1 MTTASLKDRIP
12 PHNIEAEQATLGAIL
27 LDWDAVGSVITHL
40 RAESFYSLQHQTIFK
55 AILSLYK
62 KGQRGDILT
71 ITEELRQTGKL
82 DAAGGVAYVASLP
95 DHVPTSSNI
104 EYYAQLVKDDFNRR
118 ELIKISSSAISAAH
132 DDTKPSRT
140 TLEDT
145 QNKLFALAESDQT
158 QPLLSMPELVSDT
171 FSIIEKHLYN
181 QDAYTGV
188 PSGFAA
194 LDSMTSGFHNS
205 EMIIIGARPSMG
217 KTALALSM
225 IHHIAIQKK
234 IPTGIFSLEMSYTQI
249 GQRLITQIARIAG
262 HKIRSG
268 LMTNND
274 FQRLQDAAGVLYDA
288 PICIADTPNMKML
301 DLRAMAR
308 KMKQQYQVQIIFID
322 YIGLITSEN
331 YNSNTPRH
339 EQVSEISRSLKSL
352 ARELNI
358 PIVALCQVSRDSE
371 GKEPTLA
378 NLRDSGSI
386 EQDADVVMFIHRERK
401 ATDNKDEAIEA
412 KILLAKQRNGPIG
425 NVDLIF
431 LPQYAKFEG
440 RAEDEQAHS

>member
-55 AILSLYK
+55 AILSLYN

>member
-1 MTTASLKDRIP
+1 MSTASLKDKVP
-12 PHNIEAEQATLGAIL
+12 PHNLEAEQATLGAVL
-27 LDWDAVGSVITHL
+27 LDWDAVGSVIVHL
-40 RAESFYSLQHQTIFK
+40 RSESFYSLQHQTIFK
-55 AILSLYK
+55 AILSLYN

-71 ITEELRQTGKL
+71 LTEELRQTGQL

-95 DHVPTSSNI
+95 DHVPTSSNV

-118 ELIKISSSAISAAH
+118 ELIKISSTAISEAH

-145 QNKLFALAESDQT
+145 QNKLFALAESDQS
-158 QPLLSMPELVSDT
+158 QRLLTMLELIPDT
-171 FSIIEKHLYN
+171 FSIIEKHLDN
-181 QDAYTGV
+181 QDAYTGI

-194 LDSMTSGFHNS
+194 LDTMTSGFQNS

-225 IHHIAIQKK
+225 IQHIAIQKN
-234 IPTGIFSLEMSYTQI
+234 IPTGFFSLEMSYTQI
-249 GQRLITQIARIAG
+249 GQRLISQVARISG
-262 HKIRSG
+262 SKIRSG
-268 LMTNND
+268 MLTTAD
-274 FQRLQDAAGVLYDA
+274 FQRLQNAAGLCYDA
-288 PICIADTPNMKML
+288 PLVVADTPNMKML

-308 KMKQQYQVQIIFID
+308 KMKQQYQVKIIFID

-331 YNSNTPRH
+331 FSSNTPRH

-352 ARELNI
+352 ARELNV

-401 ATDNKDEAIEA
+401 ATDDDGNGAIDA

-431 LPQYAKFEG
+431 LPQYAKFENK
-440 RAEDEQAHS
+440 AEE

>member
-55 AILSLYK
+55 AILSLYN

-145 QNKLFALAESDQT
+145 QNKLFALAESDQS
-158 QPLLSMPELVSDT
+158 QRLLSMWELVPDT
-171 FSIIEKHLYN
+171 FSIIEKHLHN
-181 QDAYTGV
+181 QETYTGV
-188 PSGFAA
+188 PSGFSG
-194 LDSMTSGFHNS
+194 LDKMTSGFQNS

-225 IHHIAIQKK
+225 IHHIAIQKN

-249 GQRLITQIARIAG
+249 GQRLISQIARMSG
-262 HKIRSG
+262 SRIRSG
-268 LMTNND
+268 MMTQAE
-274 FQRLQDAAGVLYDA
+274 FQRLQDAASVLYDA
-288 PICIADTPNMKML
+288 PLCIADTPNMKML

-308 KMKQQYQVQIIFID
+308 KMKQQYQVKIIFID

-331 YNSNTPRH
+331 YSSNTPRH

-352 ARELNI
+352 ARELDI

-401 ATDNKDEAIEA
+401 ATDNNDEAIEA

-431 LPQYAKFEG
+431 LPSYAKFEN
-440 RAEDEQAHS
+440 RAEDE

>member
-1 MTTASLKDRIP
+1 MSTASLKDRIP

-27 LDWDAVGSVITHL
+27 LDWDAVGAVITHL
-40 RAESFYSLQHQTIFK
+40 RAESFYSLQHQTVFK
-55 AILSLYK
+55 AILSIYN

-71 ITEELRQTGKL
+71 LTEELRQTGKL

-95 DHVPTSSNI
+95 DHVPTSSNV

-118 ELIKISSSAISAAH
+118 ELIKISSSAISEAH

-145 QNKLFALAESDQT
+145 QNKLFALAESDQS
-158 QPLLSMPELVSDT
+158 QRLLSMWELVPDT
-171 FSIIEKHLYN
+171 FSIIEKHLHN
-181 QDAYTGV
+181 QETYTGV
-188 PSGFAA
+188 PSGFSG
-194 LDSMTSGFHNS
+194 LDKMTSGFQNS

-225 IHHIAIQKK
+225 IHHIAIQKN

-249 GQRLITQIARIAG
+249 GQRLISQIARMSG
-262 HKIRSG
+262 SRIRSG
-268 LMTNND
+268 MMTQAE

-288 PICIADTPNMKML
+288 PLCIADTPNMKML

-308 KMKQQYQVQIIFID
+308 KMKQQYQVKIIFID

-331 YNSNTPRH
+331 YSSNTPRH

-352 ARELNI
+352 ARELDI

-386 EQDADVVMFIHRERK
+386 EQDVDVVMFIHRERK
-401 ATDNKDEAIEA
+401 ATDNNDEAIEA

-431 LPQYAKFEG
+431 LPSYAKFEN
-440 RAEDEQAHS
+440 RAEDE

>member
-1 MTTASLKDRIP
+1 MSTASLKDRIP

-55 AILSLYK
+55 AILSLYN

-71 ITEELRQTGKL
+71 LTEELRQTGKL

-95 DHVPTSSNI
+95 DHVPTSSNV

-118 ELIKISSSAISAAH
+118 ELIKISSSAISEAH

-145 QNKLFALAESDQT
+145 QNKLFALAESNQS
-158 QPLLSMPELVSDT
+158 QRLLSMWELVPDT
-171 FSIIEKHLYN
+171 FSIIEKHLHN
-181 QDAYTGV
+181 QETYTGV
-188 PSGFAA
+188 PSGFSG
-194 LDSMTSGFHNS
+194 LDKMTSGFQNS

-225 IHHIAIQKK
+225 IHHIAIQKN

-249 GQRLITQIARIAG
+249 GQRLISQIARMSG
-262 HKIRSG
+262 SRIRSG
-268 LMTNND
+268 MMTQAE

-288 PICIADTPNMKML
+288 PLCIADTPNMKML

-308 KMKQQYQVQIIFID
+308 KMKQQYQVKIIFID
-322 YIGLITSEN
+322 YIGLITSDN
-331 YNSNTPRH
+331 YSSNTPRH

-352 ARELNI
+352 ARELDI

-401 ATDNKDEAIEA
+401 ATDNNDEAIEA
-412 KILLAKQRNGPIG
+412 KILLAKQRDRKS
-425 NVDLIF
+425 VV
-431 LPQYAKFEG
+431 
-440 RAEDEQAHS
+440 

>member
-55 AILSLYK
+55 AILSLYN

-194 LDSMTSGFHNS
+194 LDTMTSGFHNS

-225 IHHIAIQKK
+225 IHHIAIEKN

-268 LMTNND
+268 LMTNSD
-274 FQRLQDAAGVLYDA
+274 FQRLQNAAGVLYDA

>member
-1 MTTASLKDRIP
+1 M
-12 PHNIEAEQATLGAIL
+12 
-27 LDWDAVGSVITHL
+27 GSVITHL

-55 AILSLYK
+55 AILSLYN

-71 ITEELRQTGKL
+71 LTEELRQTGKL

-95 DHVPTSSNI
+95 DHVPTSSNV

-118 ELIKISSSAISAAH
+118 ELIKISSSAISEAH

-145 QNKLFALAESDQT
+145 QNKLFALAESNQS
-158 QPLLSMPELVSDT
+158 QRLLSMWELVPDT
-171 FSIIEKHLYN
+171 FSIIEKHLHN
-181 QDAYTGV
+181 QETYTGV
-188 PSGFAA
+188 PSGFSG
-194 LDSMTSGFHNS
+194 LDKMTSGFQNS

-225 IHHIAIQKK
+225 IHHIAIQKN

-249 GQRLITQIARIAG
+249 GQRLISQIARMSG
-262 HKIRSG
+262 SRIRSG
-268 LMTNND
+268 MMTQAE
-274 FQRLQDAAGVLYDA
+274 FQRLVDAAGVLYDA
-288 PICIADTPNMKML
+288 PLCIADTPNMKML

-308 KMKQQYQVQIIFID
+308 KMKQQYQVKIIFID
-322 YIGLITSEN
+322 YIGLITSDN
-331 YNSNTPRH
+331 YSSNTPRH

-352 ARELNI
+352 ARELDI

-401 ATDNKDEAIEA
+401 ATDNNDEAIEA

-431 LPQYAKFEG
+431 LPSYAKFEN
-440 RAEDEQAHS
+440 RAEDE

>member
-55 AILSLYK
+55 AILSLYN

-71 ITEELRQTGKL
+71 TTEELRQTGKL
-82 DAAGGVAYVASLP
+82 DAAGGVAYVASLT

-194 LDSMTSGFHNS
+194 LDTMTSGFHNS

-268 LMTNND
+268 LMTNSD

>member
-1 MTTASLKDRIP
+1 MSTASLKDRIP

-55 AILSLYK
+55 AILSLYN

-71 ITEELRQTGKL
+71 LTEELRQTGKL

-95 DHVPTSSNI
+95 DHVPTSSNV

-118 ELIKISSSAISAAH
+118 ELIKISSSAISEAH

-145 QNKLFALAESDQT
+145 QNKLFALAESNQS
-158 QPLLSMPELVSDT
+158 QRLLSMWELVPDT
-171 FSIIEKHLYN
+171 FSIIEKHLHN
-181 QDAYTGV
+181 QETYTGV
-188 PSGFAA
+188 PSGFSG
-194 LDSMTSGFHNS
+194 LDKMTSGFQNS

-225 IHHIAIQKK
+225 IHHIAIQKN

-249 GQRLITQIARIAG
+249 GQRLISQIARMSG
-262 HKIRSG
+262 SRIRSG
-268 LMTNND
+268 MMTQAE
-274 FQRLQDAAGVLYDA
+274 FQRQQYAGGVLYVGPLCSA
-288 PICIADTPNMKML
+288 VTRNMKMF

-308 KMKQQYQVQIIFID
+308 KMKQQYQVKIIFID
-322 YIGLITSEN
+322 YIGLITSDN
-331 YNSNTPRH
+331 YSSNTPRH

-352 ARELNI
+352 ARELDI

-401 ATDNKDEAIEA
+401 ATDNNDEAIEA

-431 LPQYAKFEG
+431 LPSYAKFEN
-440 RAEDEQAHS
+440 RAEDE

>member
-1 MTTASLKDRIP
+1 MSTASLKDRIP

-55 AILSLYK
+55 AILSLYN

-71 ITEELRQTGKL
+71 LTEELRQTGKL

-95 DHVPTSSNI
+95 DHVPTSSNV

-118 ELIKISSSAISAAH
+118 ELIKISSSAISEAH

-145 QNKLFALAESDQT
+145 QNKLFALAESNQS
-158 QPLLSMPELVSDT
+158 QRLLSMWELVPDT
-171 FSIIEKHLYN
+171 FSIIEKHLNN
-181 QDAYTGV
+181 QETYTGV
-188 PSGFAA
+188 PSGFSG
-194 LDSMTSGFHNS
+194 LDKMTSGFQNS

-225 IHHIAIQKK
+225 IHHIAIQKN
-234 IPTGIFSLEMSYTQI
+234 IPTGIFSLEMSYAQI
-249 GQRLITQIARIAG
+249 GQRLISQIARMSG
-262 HKIRSG
+262 SRIRSG
-268 LMTNND
+268 MMTQAE

-288 PICIADTPNMKML
+288 PLCIADTPNMKML

-308 KMKQQYQVQIIFID
+308 KMKQQYQVKIIFID
-322 YIGLITSEN
+322 YIGLITSDN
-331 YNSNTPRH
+331 YSSNTPRH

-352 ARELNI
+352 ARELDI

-401 ATDNKDEAIEA
+401 ATDNNDEAIEA

-431 LPQYAKFEG
+431 LPSYAKFEN
-440 RAEDEQAHS
+440 RAEDE

>member
-55 AILSLYK
+55 AILSLYN
-62 KGQRGDILT
+62 KGQWGDILT

-82 DAAGGVAYVASLP
+82 DAAGGVAYVASLTEQ
-95 DHVPTSSNI
+95 VPTSSNI

-145 QNKLFALAESDQT
+145 QNKLFALAESDQS
-158 QPLLSMPELVSDT
+158 QRLLSMWELVPDT
-171 FSIIEKHLYN
+171 FSIIEKHLHS
-181 QDAYTGV
+181 QETYTGV
-188 PSGFAA
+188 PSGFSG
-194 LDSMTSGFHNS
+194 LDKMTSGFQNS

-225 IHHIAIQKK
+225 IHHIAIQKN

-249 GQRLITQIARIAG
+249 GQRLISQIARMSG
-262 HKIRSG
+262 SRIRSG
-268 LMTNND
+268 MMTQAE

-288 PICIADTPNMKML
+288 PLCIADTPNMKML

-401 ATDNKDEAIEA
+401 ATDDDGNGAIDA

-425 NVDLIF
+425 NVDLMF
-431 LPQYAKFEG
+431 LPQYAKFENK
-440 RAEDEQAHS
+440 AEE

>member
-1 MTTASLKDRIP
+1 MSTASLKDKIP
-12 PHNIEAEQATLGAIL
+12 PHNLEAEQATLGAVL
-27 LDWDAVGSVITHL
+27 LDWDAVGSVIVHL
-40 RAESFYSLQHQTIFK
+40 RSESFYSLQHQTIFK
-55 AILSLYK
+55 AILSLYN

-71 ITEELRQTGKL
+71 LTEELRQTGQL

-95 DHVPTSSNI
+95 DHVPTSSNV

-118 ELIKISSSAISAAH
+118 ELIKISSTAISEAH

-145 QNKLFALAESDQT
+145 QNKLFTLAESDQS
-158 QPLLSMPELVSDT
+158 QRLLTMLELIPDT
-171 FSIIEKHLYN
+171 FSIIEKHLDN
-181 QDAYTGV
+181 QDAYTGI

-194 LDSMTSGFHNS
+194 LDTMTSGFQNS

-225 IHHIAIQKK
+225 IQHIAIQKN
-234 IPTGIFSLEMSYTQI
+234 IPTGFFSLEMSYTQI
-249 GQRLITQIARIAG
+249 GQRLISQVARISG
-262 HKIRSG
+262 SKIRSG
-268 LMTNND
+268 MLTQAD
-274 FQRLQDAAGVLYDA
+274 FQRLQDAAGLCYDA
-288 PICIADTPNMKML
+288 PLVVADTPNMKML

-308 KMKQQYQVQIIFID
+308 KMKQQYQVKIIFID

-331 YNSNTPRH
+331 FSSNTPRH

-352 ARELNI
+352 ARELNV

-401 ATDNKDEAIEA
+401 ATDDDGNGAIDA

-431 LPQYAKFEG
+431 LPQYAKFENK
-440 RAEDEQAHS
+440 AEE

>member
-1 MTTASLKDRIP
+1 MSTASLKDRIP

-55 AILSLYK
+55 AILSLYN

-71 ITEELRQTGKL
+71 LTEELRQTGKL

-95 DHVPTSSNI
+95 DHVPTSSNV

-118 ELIKISSSAISAAH
+118 ELIKISSSAISEAH

-145 QNKLFALAESDQT
+145 QNKLFALAESDQS
-158 QPLLSMPELVSDT
+158 QRLLSMWELVPDT
-171 FSIIEKHLYN
+171 FSIIEKHLHN
-181 QDAYTGV
+181 QETYTGV
-188 PSGFAA
+188 PSGFSG
-194 LDSMTSGFHNS
+194 LDKMTSGFQNS

-225 IHHIAIQKK
+225 IHHIAIQKN

-249 GQRLITQIARIAG
+249 GQRLISQIARMSG
-262 HKIRSG
+262 SRIRSG
-268 LMTNND
+268 MMTQAE

-288 PICIADTPNMKML
+288 PLCIADTPNMKML

-308 KMKQQYQVQIIFID
+308 KMKQQYQVKIIFID

-352 ARELNI
+352 ARELDI

-401 ATDNKDEAIEA
+401 ATDNNDEAIEA

-431 LPQYAKFEG
+431 LPSYAKFEN
-440 RAEDEQAHS
+440 RAEDE

>member
-1 MTTASLKDRIP
+1 MSTASLKDRIP

-55 AILSLYK
+55 AILSLYN

-71 ITEELRQTGKL
+71 LTEELRQTGKL

-95 DHVPTSSNI
+95 DHVPTSSNV

-118 ELIKISSSAISAAH
+118 ELIKISSSAISEAH

-145 QNKLFALAESDQT
+145 QNKLFALAESNQS
-158 QPLLSMPELVSDT
+158 QRLLSMWELVPDT
-171 FSIIEKHLYN
+171 FSIIEKHLHN
-181 QDAYTGV
+181 QETYTGV
-188 PSGFAA
+188 PSGFSG
-194 LDSMTSGFHNS
+194 LDKMTSGFQNS

-225 IHHIAIQKK
+225 IHHIAIQKN

-249 GQRLITQIARIAG
+249 GQRLISQIARMSG
-262 HKIRSG
+262 SRIRSG
-268 LMTNND
+268 MMTQAE
-274 FQRLQDAAGVLYDA
+274 FKRLVDAAGVLYDA
-288 PICIADTPNMKML
+288 PLCIADTPNMKML

-308 KMKQQYQVQIIFID
+308 KMKQQYQVKIIFID
-322 YIGLITSEN
+322 YIGLITSDN
-331 YNSNTPRH
+331 YSSNTPRH

-352 ARELNI
+352 ARELDI

-401 ATDNKDEAIEA
+401 ATDNNDEAIEA

-431 LPQYAKFEG
+431 LPSYAKFEN
-440 RAEDEQAHS
+440 RAEDE

>member
-1 MTTASLKDRIP
+1 MSTASLKDRIP

-55 AILSLYK
+55 AILSLYN
-62 KGQRGDILT
+62 KGQWGDILT
-71 ITEELRQTGKL
+71 LTEELRQTGKL

-95 DHVPTSSNI
+95 DHVPTSSNV

-118 ELIKISSSAISAAH
+118 ELIKISSSAISEAH
-132 DDTKPSRT
+132 DDIKPSRT

-145 QNKLFALAESDQT
+145 QNKLFALAESNQS
-158 QPLLSMPELVSDT
+158 QRLLSMWELVPDT
-171 FSIIEKHLYN
+171 FSIIEKHLNN
-181 QDAYTGV
+181 QETYTGV
-188 PSGFAA
+188 PSGFSG
-194 LDSMTSGFHNS
+194 LDKMTSGFQNS

-225 IHHIAIQKK
+225 IHHIAIQKN

-249 GQRLITQIARIAG
+249 GQRLISQIARMSG
-262 HKIRSG
+262 SRIRSG
-268 LMTNND
+268 MMTQAE

-288 PICIADTPNMKML
+288 PLCIADTPNMKML

-308 KMKQQYQVQIIFID
+308 KMKQQYQVKIIFID
-322 YIGLITSEN
+322 YIGLITSDN
-331 YNSNTPRH
+331 YSSNTPRH

-352 ARELNI
+352 ARELDI

-401 ATDNKDEAIEA
+401 ATDNNDEAIEA

-431 LPQYAKFEG
+431 LPSYAKFEN
-440 RAEDEQAHS
+440 RAEDE

>member
-1 MTTASLKDRIP
+1 MSTASLKDKIP
-12 PHNIEAEQATLGAIL
+12 PHNLEAEQATLGAVL
-27 LDWDAVGSVITHL
+27 LDWDAVGSVIVHL
-40 RAESFYSLQHQTIFK
+40 RSESFYSLQHQTVFK
-55 AILSLYK
+55 AILSLYN

-71 ITEELRQTGKL
+71 LTEELRQTGQL

-95 DHVPTSSNI
+95 DHVPTSSNV
-104 EYYAQLVKDDFNRR
+104 EYYAQLVKDDYNRR
-118 ELIKISSSAISAAH
+118 ELIKISSTAISEAH

-145 QNKLFALAESDQT
+145 QNKLFALAESDQS
-158 QPLLSMPELVSDT
+158 QRLLTMLELIPDT
-171 FSIIEKHLYN
+171 FSIIEKHLDN
-181 QDAYTGV
+181 QNAYTGI

-194 LDSMTSGFHNS
+194 LDTMTSGFQNS

-225 IHHIAIQKK
+225 IQHIAIQKN
-234 IPTGIFSLEMSYTQI
+234 IPTGFFSLEMSYTQI
-249 GQRLITQIARIAG
+249 GQRLISQVARISG
-262 HKIRSG
+262 SKIRSG
-268 LMTNND
+268 ILTSAD
-274 FQRLQDAAGVLYDA
+274 FQRLQDAAGLCYDA
-288 PICIADTPNMKML
+288 PLVVADTPNMKML

-308 KMKQQYQVQIIFID
+308 KMKQQYQVKIIFID

-331 YNSNTPRH
+331 FSSNTPRH

-401 ATDNKDEAIEA
+401 ATDDDGNGAIDA

-425 NVDLIF
+425 NVDLMF
-431 LPQYAKFEG
+431 LPQYAKFENK
-440 RAEDEQAHS
+440 AEE

>member
-1 MTTASLKDRIP
+1 MSIASLKDRIP

-55 AILSLYK
+55 AILSLYN

-71 ITEELRQTGKL
+71 LTEELRQTGKL

-95 DHVPTSSNI
+95 DHVPTSSNV

-118 ELIKISSSAISAAH
+118 ELIKISSSAISEAH

-145 QNKLFALAESDQT
+145 QNKLFALAESNQS
-158 QPLLSMPELVSDT
+158 QRLLSMWELVPDT
-171 FSIIEKHLYN
+171 FSIIEKHLNN
-181 QDAYTGV
+181 QETYTGV
-188 PSGFAA
+188 PSGFSG
-194 LDSMTSGFHNS
+194 LDKMTSGFQNS

-225 IHHIAIQKK
+225 IHHIAIQKN

-249 GQRLITQIARIAG
+249 GQRLISQIARMSG
-262 HKIRSG
+262 SRIRSG
-268 LMTNND
+268 MMTQAE

-288 PICIADTPNMKML
+288 PLCIADTPNMKML

-308 KMKQQYQVQIIFID
+308 KMKQQYQVKIIFID
-322 YIGLITSEN
+322 YIGLITSDN
-331 YNSNTPRH
+331 YSSNTPRH

-352 ARELNI
+352 ARELDI

-401 ATDNKDEAIEA
+401 ATDNNDEAIEA

-431 LPQYAKFEG
+431 LPSYAKFEN
-440 RAEDEQAHS
+440 RAEDE

>member
-1 MTTASLKDRIP
+1 MSTASLKDRIP

-55 AILSLYK
+55 AILSLYN

-71 ITEELRQTGKL
+71 LTEELRQTGKL

-95 DHVPTSSNI
+95 DHVPTSSNV

-118 ELIKISSSAISAAH
+118 ELIKISSSAISEAH

-145 QNKLFALAESDQT
+145 QNKLFALAESNQS
-158 QPLLSMPELVSDT
+158 QRLLSMWELVPDT
-171 FSIIEKHLYN
+171 FSIIEKHLNN
-181 QDAYTGV
+181 QETYTGV
-188 PSGFAA
+188 PSGFSG
-194 LDSMTSGFHNS
+194 LDKMTSGFQNS

-225 IHHIAIQKK
+225 IHHIAIQKN

-249 GQRLITQIARIAG
+249 GQRLISQIARMSG
-262 HKIRSG
+262 SRIRSG
-268 LMTNND
+268 MMTQAE
-274 FQRLQDAAGVLYDA
+274 FQRLVNAAGVLYDA
-288 PICIADTPNMKML
+288 PLCIADTPNMKML

-308 KMKQQYQVQIIFID
+308 KMKQQYQVKIIFID
-322 YIGLITSEN
+322 YIGLITSDN
-331 YNSNTPRH
+331 YSSNTPRH

-352 ARELNI
+352 ARELDI

-401 ATDNKDEAIEA
+401 ATDNNDEAIEA

-431 LPQYAKFEG
+431 LPSYAKFEN
-440 RAEDEQAHS
+440 RAEDE

>member
-55 AILSLYK
+55 AILSLYN

-82 DAAGGVAYVASLP
+82 DAAGGVAYVASLTEQ
-95 DHVPTSSNI
+95 VPTSSNI

-171 FSIIEKHLYN
+171 FSIIEKHLKN

-194 LDSMTSGFHNS
+194 LDTMTSGFHNS

-225 IHHIAIQKK
+225 IHHIAIQKN

-249 GQRLITQIARIAG
+249 GQRLITQIARISG
-262 HKIRSG
+262 SKIRSG
-268 LMTNND
+268 MLTQAD
-274 FQRLQDAAGVLYDA
+274 FQQLQYAAGVLYDA

-401 ATDNKDEAIEA
+401 ATDDDGNGAIDA

-425 NVDLIF
+425 NVDLMF
-431 LPQYAKFEG
+431 LPQYAKFENK
-440 RAEDEQAHS
+440 AEE

>member
-1 MTTASLKDRIP
+1 MSIASLKDRIP

-55 AILSLYK
+55 AILSLYN

-71 ITEELRQTGKL
+71 LTEELRQTGKL

-95 DHVPTSSNI
+95 DHVPTSSNV

-118 ELIKISSSAISAAH
+118 ELIKISSSAISEAH

-145 QNKLFALAESDQT
+145 QNKLFALAESNQS
-158 QPLLSMPELVSDT
+158 QRLLSMWELVPDT
-171 FSIIEKHLYN
+171 FSIIEKHLHN
-181 QDAYTGV
+181 QETYTGV
-188 PSGFAA
+188 PSGFSG
-194 LDSMTSGFHNS
+194 LDKMTSGFQNS

-225 IHHIAIQKK
+225 IHHIAIQKN

-249 GQRLITQIARIAG
+249 GQRLISQIARMSG
-262 HKIRSG
+262 SRIRSG
-268 LMTNND
+268 MMTQAE

-288 PICIADTPNMKML
+288 PLCIADTPNMKML

-308 KMKQQYQVQIIFID
+308 KMKQQYQVKIIFID
-322 YIGLITSEN
+322 YIGLITSDN
-331 YNSNTPRH
+331 YSSNTPRH

-352 ARELNI
+352 ARELDI

-401 ATDNKDEAIEA
+401 ATDNNDEAIEA

-431 LPQYAKFEG
+431 LPSYAKFEN
-440 RAEDEQAHS
+440 RAEDE

>member
-1 MTTASLKDRIP
+1 MSTASLKDRIP

-55 AILSLYK
+55 AILSLYN

-71 ITEELRQTGKL
+71 LTEELRQTGKL

-95 DHVPTSSNI
+95 DHVPTSSNV

-118 ELIKISSSAISAAH
+118 ELIKISSSAISEAH

-145 QNKLFALAESDQT
+145 QNKLFALAESNQS
-158 QPLLSMPELVSDT
+158 QRLLSMWELVPDT
-171 FSIIEKHLYN
+171 FSIIEKHLHN
-181 QDAYTGV
+181 QETYTGV
-188 PSGFAA
+188 PSGFSG
-194 LDSMTSGFHNS
+194 LDKMTSGFQNS

-225 IHHIAIQKK
+225 IHHIAIQKN

-249 GQRLITQIARIAG
+249 GQRLISQIARMSG
-262 HKIRSG
+262 SRIRSG
-268 LMTNND
+268 MMTQAE

-288 PICIADTPNMKML
+288 PLCIADTPNMKML

-308 KMKQQYQVQIIFID
+308 KMKQQYQVKIIFID
-322 YIGLITSEN
+322 YIGLITSDN
-331 YNSNTPRH
+331 YSSNTPRH

-352 ARELNI
+352 ARELDI

-401 ATDNKDEAIEA
+401 ATDNNDEAIEA

-431 LPQYAKFEG
+431 LPSYAKFEN
-440 RAEDEQAHS
+440 RAEDE

>member
-55 AILSLYK
+55 AILSLYN

-194 LDSMTSGFHNS
+194 LDTMTSGFHNS

-225 IHHIAIQKK
+225 IHHIAIQKN

-268 LMTNND
+268 LMTNSD
-274 FQRLQDAAGVLYDA
+274 FQRLQNAAGVLYDA

>member
-1 MTTASLKDRIP
+1 MSTASLKDRIP

-55 AILSLYK
+55 AILSLYN

-71 ITEELRQTGKL
+71 LTEELRQTGKL

-95 DHVPTSSNI
+95 DHVPTSSNV

-118 ELIKISSSAISAAH
+118 ELIKISSSAISEAH

-145 QNKLFALAESDQT
+145 QNKLFALAESNQS
-158 QPLLSMPELVSDT
+158 QRLLSMWELVPDT
-171 FSIIEKHLYN
+171 FSIIEKHLNN
-181 QDAYTGV
+181 QETYTGV
-188 PSGFAA
+188 PSGFSG
-194 LDSMTSGFHNS
+194 LDKMTSGFQNS

-225 IHHIAIQKK
+225 IHHIAIQKN

-249 GQRLITQIARIAG
+249 GQRLISQIARMSG
-262 HKIRSG
+262 SRIRSG
-268 LMTNND
+268 MMTQAE
-274 FQRLQDAAGVLYDA
+274 FQRLVDAAGVLYDA
-288 PICIADTPNMKML
+288 PLCIADTPNMKML

-308 KMKQQYQVQIIFID
+308 KMKQQYQVKIIFID
-322 YIGLITSEN
+322 YIGLITSDN
-331 YNSNTPRH
+331 YSSNTPRH

-352 ARELNI
+352 ARELDI

-401 ATDNKDEAIEA
+401 ATDNNDEAIEA

-431 LPQYAKFEG
+431 LPSYAKFEN
-440 RAEDEQAHS
+440 RAEDE

>member
-1 MTTASLKDRIP
+1 MSTASLKDKIP
-12 PHNIEAEQATLGAIL
+12 PHNLEAEQATLGAVL
-27 LDWDAVGSVITHL
+27 LDWDAVGSVIVHL
-40 RAESFYSLQHQTIFK
+40 RSESFYSLQHQTIFK
-55 AILSLYK
+55 AVLSLYN

-71 ITEELRQTGKL
+71 LTEELRQTGQL
-82 DAAGGVAYVASLP
+82 EAAGGVAYVASLP
-95 DHVPTSSNI
+95 DHVPTSSNV

-118 ELIKISSSAISAAH
+118 ELIKISSTAISEAH
-132 DDTKPSRT
+132 DDTKTSRT

-145 QNKLFALAESDQT
+145 QNKLFTLAESDQS
-158 QPLLSMPELVSDT
+158 QRLLTMLELIPDT
-171 FSIIEKHLYN
+171 FSIIEKHLNN
-181 QDAYTGV
+181 QDAYTGI

-194 LDSMTSGFHNS
+194 LDTMTSGFQNS

-225 IHHIAIQKK
+225 IQHIAIQKN
-234 IPTGIFSLEMSYTQI
+234 IPTGFFSLEMSYTQI
-249 GQRLITQIARIAG
+249 GQRLISQVARISG
-262 HKIRSG
+262 SKIRSG
-268 LMTNND
+268 MLTTAD
-274 FQRLQDAAGVLYDA
+274 FQRLQNAAGLCYDA
-288 PICIADTPNMKML
+288 PLVVADTPNMKML

-308 KMKQQYQVQIIFID
+308 KMKQQYQVKIIFID

-331 YNSNTPRH
+331 FSSNTPRH

-401 ATDNKDEAIEA
+401 ATDDDGNGAIDA

-425 NVDLIF
+425 NVDLMF
-431 LPQYAKFEG
+431 LPQYAKFENK
-440 RAEDEQAHS
+440 AEE

>member
-1 MTTASLKDRIP
+1 MSTASLKDRIP

-55 AILSLYK
+55 AILSLYN

-71 ITEELRQTGKL
+71 LTEELRQTGKL

-95 DHVPTSSNI
+95 DHVPTSSNV

-118 ELIKISSSAISAAH
+118 ELIKISSSAISEAH

-145 QNKLFALAESDQT
+145 QNKLFALAESNQS
-158 QPLLSMPELVSDT
+158 QRLLSMWELVPDT
-171 FSIIEKHLYN
+171 FSIIEKHLNN
-181 QDAYTGV
+181 QETYTGV
-188 PSGFAA
+188 PSGFSG
-194 LDSMTSGFHNS
+194 LDKMTSGFQNS

-225 IHHIAIQKK
+225 IHHIAIQKN

-249 GQRLITQIARIAG
+249 GQRLISQIARMSG
-262 HKIRSG
+262 SRIRSG
-268 LMTNND
+268 MMTQAE

-288 PICIADTPNMKML
+288 PLCIADTPNMKML

-308 KMKQQYQVQIIFID
+308 KMKQQYQVKIIFID
-322 YIGLITSEN
+322 YIGLITSDN
-331 YNSNTPRH
+331 YSSNTPRH

-352 ARELNI
+352 ARELDI

-401 ATDNKDEAIEA
+401 ATDNNDEAIEA

-431 LPQYAKFEG
+431 LPSYAKFEN
-440 RAEDEQAHS
+440 RAEDE

>member
-55 AILSLYK
+55 AILSLYN

-194 LDSMTSGFHNS
+194 LDTMTSGFHNS

-225 IHHIAIQKK
+225 IHHIAIEKN

-268 LMTNND
+268 LMTNSD

>member
-1 MTTASLKDRIP
+1 M
-12 PHNIEAEQATLGAIL
+12 
-27 LDWDAVGSVITHL
+27 GSVITHL

-55 AILSLYK
+55 AILSLYN

-194 LDSMTSGFHNS
+194 LDTMTSGFHNS

-225 IHHIAIQKK
+225 IHHIAIEKN

-268 LMTNND
+268 LMTNSD
-274 FQRLQDAAGVLYDA
+274 FQRLQNAAGVLYDA

>member
-55 AILSLYK
+55 AILSLYN

-140 TLEDT
+140 ILEDT

-194 LDSMTSGFHNS
+194 LDTMTSGFHNS

-268 LMTNND
+268 LMTNSD

-339 EQVSEISRSLKSL
+339 E
-352 ARELNI
+352 
-358 PIVALCQVSRDSE
+358 
-371 GKEPTLA
+371 
-378 NLRDSGSI
+378 
-386 EQDADVVMFIHRERK
+386 
-401 ATDNKDEAIEA
+401 
-412 KILLAKQRNGPIG
+412 
-425 NVDLIF
+425 
-431 LPQYAKFEG
+431 
-440 RAEDEQAHS
+440 